1 MSKKEQ
7 KISIGGLM
15 SPYHRRMQDLLET
28 TPSEGHPKFLPLL
41 PVPRDRDMRLSFS
54 QERLWILDR
63 LGLGS
68 IAYAVPLTYSLKG
81 VINTLALEKSIN
93 EIVRRHEILRT
104 TFGEKNG
111 NPIQIIHK
119 PKDHTLDLIDLS
131 DLTEAEREDAVR
143 RISGEAKRPFD
154 LSKGPLLRI
163 SLLRLSDE
171 DHILLLT
178 IHHIIFDGWSTGIL
192 LAELS
197 VLYKAFSEGNPS
209 PLPGL
214 PIQYGDFAVW
224 QRQWLQGEALES
236 LLAYWKRK
244 LDGAPPVLELPA
256 DRPRPPVQSHQGA
269 SQSKAIPKTISE
281 GLKSL
286 SRQEGV
292 TLFMVLLAAFKTLLY
307 RYTGQE
313 DIVIGTP
320 VANRKRVEI
329 ENLIGFFVNTLI
341 LRTDLSGNPTF
352 RQLLGR
358 VRENTLEAYD
368 HQDLP
373 FERLVEELQPER
385 SLSHSPL
392 VQVMFTFQNT
402 MASNLT
408 LPGLSA
414 NRLRPAWETAKFDL
428 TLFIANGKEG
438 LIETIEYNTDLFDGE
453 TISRMAGHFQNL
465 LEGMVSDPD
474 TRVSELPLLSE
485 AERHRI
491 VVDWNN
497 TTAEYPRDKCIHQL
511 FQQQAART
519 PGAEAVVFEQ
529 KKLTYG
535 ELNSQAN
542 QLARRLRAAGSGTG
556 ELVGICLERSIDMV
570 IGILGILKAGG
581 AYVPLDPSYPADRLN
596 FMLEDAQ
603 IRLLLTEKRHRNIFP
618 AYKGAIINLDD
629 EQAAHSHGGI
639 ENPDVPVSADG
650 LAYVIYTSG
659 STGKPKGVCV
669 PHRAVNRLV
678 TNTNYIALGPSD
690 VVAHVSNCS
699 FDAATFEI
707 WGALLNGARLV
718 GLGHAVILS
727 PEDFAAAL
735 QTHRINTLFLTTAL
749 FNQMAHAVPDAFR
762 TVRSL
767 LFGGEAADPECV
779 RRVVHAGPPERLI
792 HVYGP
797 TENTTFTSWYPVEDV
812 PEKALTVPIG
822 RPVSNTRIYLL
833 DRHHHPVPVGATGE
847 LYAAGDGLAQGY
859 LNRPELTA
867 EKFVPGPFS
876 TAGDARLYRTGD
888 LARYRADG
896 TIEFLGRIDN
906 QIKIRGFRVEPEEIE
921 AVLGQ
926 HDSVHSA
933 AVAVHEDT
941 PGDKRLGAY
950 VVQKRDTTENDLRTF
965 LKEKLP
971 DYMVP
976 SYFVF
981 LDALPLTPNGK
992 VDRGA
997 LPRLQ
1002 GIRAELERTIE
1013 APRDKVERR
1022 LTRLWENVL
1031 GTRPIGIKDNFFDL
1045 GGHSL
1050 LAARAAAKIKKQLG
1064 KDVPMDIIFRAPTV
1078 EQLAEVLRGQGSSM
1092 LWSVLL
1098 PLQTAGSRPPFFWVQ
1113 GGAKAFLH
1121 RYLGPDQPL
1130 YALSHEGQD
1139 GKPAVHT
1146 TVEAIAAHYLGEIRT
1161 VQNDGPYL
1169 LGGYCFGGLVAL
1181 EMAQQLKK
1189 QGQEVS
1195 LLVLVEPPPVCLRH
1209 LLIKVWRRHLHDLSP
1224 LGHRE
1229 KLLHVLR
1236 KLKGA
1241 GEETVKNFKR
1251 RGRMLICKTYFRA
1264 GRPLPH
1270 SLRKFYIKE
1279 TQRRATRAYVP
1290 QIYPGRILIF
1300 HTKALANIGRQG
1312 WNRLSSRGVE
1322 IHEVPDAKHS
1332 TIMHQPYV
1340 GSWGSILSTY
1350 LQGLYADDT
1359 TTSNKSR

>member
-1 MSKKEQ
+1 
-7 KISIGGLM
+7 
-15 SPYHRRMQDLLET
+15 
-28 TPSEGHPKFLPLL
+28 
-41 PVPRDRDMRLSFS
+41 
-54 QERLWILDR
+54 
-63 LGLGS
+63 
-68 IAYAVPLTYSLKG
+68 
-81 VINTLALEKSIN
+81 
-93 EIVRRHEILRT
+93 
-104 TFGEKNG
+104 
-111 NPIQIIHK
+111 
-119 PKDHTLDLIDLS
+119 
-131 DLTEAEREDAVR
+131 
-143 RISGEAKRPFD
+143 
-154 LSKGPLLRI
+154 
-163 SLLRLSDE
+163 
-171 DHILLLT
+171 
-178 IHHIIFDGWSTGIL
+178 
-192 LAELS
+192 
-197 VLYKAFSEGNPS
+197 
-209 PLPGL
+209 
-214 PIQYGDFAVW
+214 
-224 QRQWLQGEALES
+224 
-236 LLAYWKRK
+236 
-244 LDGAPPVLELPA
+244 
-256 DRPRPPVQSHQGA
+256 
-269 SQSKAIPKTISE
+269 
-281 GLKSL
+281 
-286 SRQEGV
+286 
-292 TLFMVLLAAFKTLLY
+292 
-307 RYTGQE
+307 
-313 DIVIGTP
+313 
-320 VANRKRVEI
+320 
-329 ENLIGFFVNTLI
+329 
-341 LRTDLSGNPTF
+341 
-352 RQLLGR
+352 
-358 VRENTLEAYD
+358 
-368 HQDLP
+368 
-373 FERLVEELQPER
+373 
-385 SLSHSPL
+385 
-392 VQVMFTFQNT
+392 
-402 MASNLT
+402 
-408 LPGLSA
+408 
-414 NRLRPAWETAKFDL
+414 
-428 TLFIANGKEG
+428 
-438 LIETIEYNTDLFDGE
+438 
-453 TISRMAGHFQNL
+453 MAGHFQNL
-465 LEGMVSDPD
+465 MEGMVSDPD
-474 TRVSELPLLSE
+474 TRLSDLPLLTE

-491 VVDWNN
+491 VVEWNN
-497 TTAEYPRDKCIHQL
+497 TTAEYPRDKCIHKL
-511 FQQQAART
+511 FQQKAEQT
-519 PGAEAVVFEQ
+519 PSAEAVVFEQ

-596 FMLEDAQ
+596 FMLEDAK
-603 IRLLLTEKRHRNIFP
+603 IRLLLTEKKHRKTFP

-629 EQAAHSHGGI
+629 EQATYSFRET
-639 ENPDVPVSADG
+639 ENPDVPLTADG

-669 PHRAVNRLV
+669 PHRAVSRLV

-690 VVAHVSNCS
+690 VVAHLSNCS

-718 GLGHAVILS
+718 GLGHAIILS

-735 QTHRINTLFLTTAL
+735 QTHKINTLFLTTAL

-767 LFGGEAADPECV
+767 LFGGETADPECV

-797 TENTTFTSWYPVEDV
+797 TENTTFTSWHLVEDV

-833 DRHHHPVPVGATGE
+833 DSHRHPVPVGVPGE
-847 LYAAGDGLAQGY
+847 LHAGGDGLARGY

-867 EKFVPGPFS
+867 EKFITSPFS

-888 LARYRADG
+888 LARYKADG

-933 AVAVHEDT
+933 AVAVREDT
-941 PGDKRLGAY
+941 PGDKRLVAY
-950 VVQKRDTTENDLRTF
+950 VVQKSDATENDLRTF

-981 LDALPLTPNGK
+981 IDALPLTPNGK
-992 VDRGA
+992 VDRRA

-1002 GIRAELERTIE
+1002 GMRTAMERTIE

-1022 LTRLWENVL
+1022 LTKLWENVL

-1078 EQLAEVLRGQGSSM
+1078 EQLAEVLRGPGASSG
-1092 LWSVLL
+1092 WSALL

-1139 GKPAVHT
+1139 GKPAQHT
-1146 TVEAIAAHYLGEIRT
+1146 RVEAIAAHYLREIRT
-1161 VQNDGPYL
+1161 VQNGGPYL
-1169 LGGYCFGGLVAL
+1169 LGGFCFGALVAL

-1189 QGQEVS
+1189 QGQKVS
-1195 LLVLVEPPPVCLRH
+1195 LLVLVEPPAVCLRH
-1209 LLIKVWRRHLHDLSP
+1209 LSKKVWKRHLHELSS

-1229 KLLHVLR
+1229 KLLRVFK

-1241 GEETVKNFKR
+1241 GEETVKKFKK
-1251 RGRMLICKTYFRA
+1251 RGRMMICKTYFRA

-1290 QIYPGRILIF
+1290 QIYPGNILIF
-1300 HTKALANIGRQG
+1300 HTKALAKIGRQG
-1312 WNRLSSRGVE
+1312 WSLLSSSGVE
-1322 IHEVPDAKHS
+1322 IHEVPDAKHN
-1332 TIMHQPYV
+1332 TIMDQPYV
-1340 GSWGSILSTY
+1340 GIWGRMLSTY
-1350 LQGLYADDT
+1350 LQDLYADDT
-1359 TTSNKSR
+1359 ATSNKNR